1 MIDEFSKAVTAIRI
15 KRSEVPPSRGIL
27 IGITG
32 IDGCGKGYLT
42 GKIVSELQQGLKAV
56 GINIDGWL
64 NLPHKRFNKTNPAE
78 HFYEHAIRF
87 DEMFQQLVVPLKQKR
102 HQHIVADFAEET
114 ATECRKQACEF
125 KGVDIIVLEGIYL
138 LKRAHRSY
146 FDLTLWVD
154 CTFETALERALQRG
168 QEGLSAADT
177 VRAYET
183 IYFPA
188 QRIHFANDNPR
199 AAADLVIKNDPRLDG
214 GTSSGNGG
222 SLQAFRNPTQ
232 PAGSGDPQ
240 GDAISQRV
248 TQAAPGARVDD

>member
-1 MIDEFSKAVTAIRI
+1 MVTVETFNQRQQMIDEFSNAVTAIHV
-15 KRSEVPPSRGIL
+15 KRREVPRSRSIL

-32 IDGCGKGYLT
+32 IDGCGKGYVTRRIASDLM
-42 GKIVSELQQGLKAV
+42 LQDFKAV

-64 NLPHKRFNKTNPAE
+64 NLPHKRFSQSNPAE

-87 DEMFQQLVVPLKQKR
+87 DEMFQHLVLPLKQQR
-102 HQHIVADFAEET
+102 QHRIMADVAEET
-114 ATECRKQACEF
+114 ATEYRKQTYEF
-125 KGVDIIVLEGIYL
+125 EDVDIILLEGIYL
-138 LKRAHRSY
+138 LERAHRGH

-188 QRIHFANDNPR
+188 QRFHFSKDNPR
-199 AAADLVIKNDPRLDG
+199 AAADLIIKNDPRLDG
-214 GTSSGNGG
+214 EISSGGAG
-222 SLQAFRNPTQ
+222 SLRIGAQ
-232 PAGSGDPQ
+232 P
-240 GDAISQRV
+240 ICLR
-248 TQAAPGARVDD
+248 